1 MRVMLANPPAYM
13 DDPKRHFIQSG
24 SRWSFSLFI
33 PKHEKEHY
41 QPYPF
46 GLGYATSLLKQDPTN
61 EVVGLDACAM
71 DLDASEFIQSVS
83 AFSPDILLIDV
94 PTVSFPPTMKLLSE
108 IKTRIGCKIVLAGGH
123 VTALANDVLMEYP
136 YIDYCML
143 GEYEQSFRDLVR
155 FEQQNSKGTVLVD
168 SIAYRREDQVITNR
182 SNAHNSTLADL
193 DQLPYPDRDDFK
205 VQWYHDFEV
214 AGRPC
219 VQMLT
224 SRGCP
229 YKCSFCMPIRVMYG
243 DTSYYSKRNPTSIV
257 DEMVAVSEKYGARQ
271 VYFDDDTFAVD
282 RQRLRLFCDEIRK
295 RGLDLPWAGMGD
307 ITLDQ
312 ETLKQMSTAGCVGLK
327 FGVESANATTL
338 NAIRKHFVNAQR
350 TKTFAEWCK
359 KLGIWTHATYI
370 IGLPGETRE
379 DILRTIEFAKSMDT
393 DSVQFS
399 IATPFP
405 GTPFYMQAKENGWL
419 TTTDWTMYDGGNFSV
434 LNYPQLSTGDIEE
447 LHKTALKKWYSSV
460 LLRELLHPRRTRK
473 IIAAGSVTYA
483 TRKLTSHLAGRL

>member
-33 PKHEKEHY
+33 PKHVKEHY

-83 AFSPDILLIDV
+83 AFSPDILLVDV

-143 GEYEQSFRDLVR
+143 GEYEQSFRDFVR
-155 FEQQNSKGTVLVD
+155 FEQQNGKGTVLVD
-168 SIAYRREDQVITNR
+168 SIAYRREAQVITNR

-214 AGRPC
+214 AGKPC

-243 DTSYYSKRNPTSIV
+243 DTSYYSKRHPTSIV

-282 RQRLRLFCDEIRK
+282 RQL
-295 RGLDLPWAGMGD
+295 
-307 ITLDQ
+307 
-312 ETLKQMSTAGCVGLK
+312 
-327 FGVESANATTL
+327 
-338 NAIRKHFVNAQR
+338 NAQR

-379 DILRTIEFAKSMDT
+379 DILRTIKFAKSLDT

-434 LNYPQLSTGDIEE
+434 LNYPQLSTGEIEE
-447 LHKTALKKWYSSV
+447 LHKTALKKWYTSV
-460 LLRELLHPRRTRK
+460 LLRELLHPRRIRK
-473 IIAAGSVTYA
+473 IIAAGSLAYA
-483 TRKLTSHLAGRL
+483 TRKITSHLAGRL